1 MKDNI
6 RQGRRKALLM
16 AMAVILVAVVSV
28 SMTLTYLT
36 AMTNE
41 KVNSFTASTTGLT
54 GEVLE
59 PGYNTTNSSKVNPG
73 DTYYKDPLI
82 VNTTQDESM
91 WVGAKMS
98 FKLNGKNVS
107 YDTFKHYVSL
117 YTDTPP
123 ASYDNSTGYGELF
136 NTGTNLWE
144 KVGTSDTSGPHSAY
158 RPEFLSDGELLRF
171 LPI

>member
-59 PGYNTTNSSKVNPG
+59 PGYNTTNLSK
-73 DTYYKDPLI
+73 
-82 VNTTQDESM
+82 
-91 WVGAKMS
+91 
-98 FKLNGKNVS
+98 
-107 YDTFKHYVSL
+107 
-117 YTDTPP
+117 
-123 ASYDNSTGYGELF
+123 ELC
-136 NTGTNLWE
+136 
-144 KVGTSDTSGPHSAY
+144 
-158 RPEFLSDGELLRF
+158 R
-171 LPI
+171 I